1 MLNYKIRESKYEE
14 KGDYVTSKRLLEAE
28 DLYKIQSITNPRISP
43 DGESAIF
50 IRTQMDQE
58 ENKYYSHLFHIKI
71 STGKV
76 LQWTFGKEKIIN
88 PQWSPDGK
96 QVAFISNRDEKNRL
110 YIMNKDGGEPKKIT
124 TFDSEVESFLWSP
137 CGEKI
142 WITSRITEDEDFFEK
157 DIKEQKNPPKPYVV
171 DQMKYKMDGIG
182 GEGLVKQGV
191 YSQIAMISLRDQSVT
206 QFSQGNYSHKIMDIS
221 SDGKKLIIG
230 VNREE
235 NQDFNF
241 SEPIYLVDVETKEE
255 MVIVN
260 QEGYFGGAKFSPD
273 DCYVAYVGSDDSY
286 KNATQANL
294 YIFDTLTNITQN
306 LTEGIDSPVG
316 DYAVADIQQGVN
328 APSICWTETN
338 DYYFRL
344 SSMGD
349 VRLYYGTLDGAIYPA
364 SPEEEHVYDYD
375 VSKDGLFALVCVSNP
390 TSPGELYHYEITTGN
405 RKKLTHF
412 HDDFHNEVELATPTP
427 ISYKSVDGLDV
438 HGWMM
443 KPIRLEEGKKYP
455 LIVEIHGG
463 PHTMYSN
470 TFFHEL
476 QLLAA
481 LGYGVLYVNP
491 RGSHGY
497 SQSFVNAVRGDYGG
511 GDYEDIISGLDF
523 AIQENSWID
532 ERRLGVTGSSYGG
545 FMTNWIVGHTNRFK
559 AAVTQRSISNW
570 ISFFGVSD
578 IGYYFTDWQLGTDMM
593 NPEKL
598 WDHSPLKYAK
608 NIETP
613 LLILH
618 SEKDFR
624 CPIEQAEQL
633 FMTLKTMKKETS
645 FVRFPENNHNLSRTG
660 TPNLRIERLRQIV
673 SWFEKYL

>member
-1 MLNYKIRESKYEE
+1 
-14 KGDYVTSKRLLEAE
+14 
-28 DLYKIQSITNPRISP
+28 
-43 DGESAIF
+43 
-50 IRTQMDQE
+50 
-58 ENKYYSHLFHIKI
+58 
-71 STGKV
+71 
-76 LQWTFGKEKIIN
+76 
-88 PQWSPDGK
+88 
-96 QVAFISNRDEKNRL
+96 
-110 YIMNKDGGEPKKIT
+110 
-124 TFDSEVESFLWSP
+124 
-137 CGEKI
+137 
-142 WITSRITEDEDFFEK
+142 
-157 DIKEQKNPPKPYVV
+157 
-171 DQMKYKMDGIG
+171 
-182 GEGLVKQGV
+182 
-191 YSQIAMISLRDQSVT
+191 
-206 QFSQGNYSHKIMDIS
+206 
-221 SDGKKLIIG
+221 
-230 VNREE
+230 
-235 NQDFNF
+235 
-241 SEPIYLVDVETKEE
+241 

-260 QEGYFGGAKFSPD
+260 QDGYFGGARFSPD
-273 DCYVAYVGSDDSY
+273 NRYVAYVGSDDSY
-286 KNATQANL
+286 KNATQASL

-364 SPEEEHVYDYD
+364 SPEEEHIYDYD
-375 VSKDGLFALVCVSNP
+375 VSKGGLFALVCVSNP

-405 RKKLTHF
+405 RKNLTHF
-412 HDDFHNEVELATPTP
+412 HDAFLNEVELATPAP
-427 ISYKSVDGLDV
+427 ISYKSGDGVDV

-481 LGYGVLYVNP
+481 QGYGVLYVNP

-497 SQSFVNAVRGDYGG
+497 SQTFVNAVRGDYGG

-532 ERRLGVTGSSYGG
+532 ESRLGVTGGSYGG

-578 IGYYFTDWQLGTDMM
+578 IGYYFTDWQLGTDMR

-633 FMTLKTMKKETS
+633 FMTLKTMKKEIS